1 MSGSFVR
8 RHLTT
13 IVLVAAAAAG
23 SVVLLVQ
30 DRGNVT
36 TAESEL
42 RKKNI
47 VPQWRLEDIR
57 SVTLTARGKTAKL
70 VLGEPNAAGQRLW
83 DVEIDGGRH
92 LASQQTVDQL
102 LGTLE
107 YATFERRVS
116 EDARG
121 EGELGLAKPET
132 VVAIEMGPKTYR
144 VAVGGIAP
152 TPKDARYCETN
163 EGVFVIT
170 AQLAAALDMRVE
182 SFRSRVFVPYLSTE
196 LSKLTVEGEGGARR
210 FARAS
215 WSGSRGAGFRFDGS
229 TPEGDVRADA
239 EVFDR
244 LLGALGAMQ
253 AESFLADDDADKALE
268 KRVTLT
274 MVPSKPNLPNAVI
287 EVGGKCP
294 GKDDQVV
301 AVRRLPERTSACV
314 PAPVMD
320 PLTAPVKDYVD
331 LAIVG
336 ARFDEITEVTL
347 AQGGRT
353 IEIARAGTGWHMRK
367 PSDRKVSADAGNA
380 LVRELAAL
388 EGTGVVAGEPKD
400 LGLSPPRVTLRVV
413 SLLPTVTADKGAAER
428 VETIEIGEPQGEVVH
443 ARRLEDGAIVAL
455 PAAAMRALSPSEA
468 VLRDAQV
475 LDVPAE
481 QVRSLAV
488 SVAGA
493 VGARAQRIARGEQGW
508 AFVEPKVGDLAPDAR
523 LVSDLMDE
531 VTKLRAVRWVAE
543 KDDGSFGLD
552 RPRLTLELKVAED
565 DQAPGKTVR
574 VELGAATT
582 NGAFARLG
590 DDPAVFVAPRSLE
603 DAAGVWL
610 FDRGALAMEAG
621 SLVRIE
627 AAAEGGKKVAVERA
641 GDTWKAVTGEG
652 AALAATL
659 RDAVAGL
666 VAEGVVSVGPSDRSF
681 GLDKPRLVLVVVAEP
696 AEGAAKG
703 SGRRTVKIAFGAG
716 DSFRGTSV
724 VYARREG
731 LDATFA
737 IPLGRVRALF
747 EATGVQ

>member
-1 MSGSFVR
+1 MSRSFVQ

-13 IVLVAAAAAG
+13 IVLVAAAAVG
-23 SVVLLVQ
+23 SVLLFVQ

-42 RKKNI
+42 RKQNI
-47 VPQWRLEDIR
+47 VPQWRLEDIS

-70 VLGEPNAAGQRLW
+70 LLGEPNAAGQRLW
-83 DVEIDGGRH
+83 EVVLDQQRH

-121 EGELGLAKPET
+121 EADLGLASPAT
-132 VVAIEMGPKTYR
+132 VVTIEMGPKTYR

-170 AQLAAALDMRVE
+170 AQLAAALDMQVE
-182 SFRSRVFVPYLSTE
+182 RFRSRVFVPYLSTE
-196 LSKLTVEGEGGARR
+196 LAKLTVEGEGGARR

-253 AESFLADDDADKALE
+253 AEGFLADEEADKALE

-274 MVPSKPNLPNAVI
+274 MVPSKPGTPDAVI

-301 AVRRLPERTSACV
+301 AVRRQPDRMSACV
-314 PAPVMD
+314 PASVMD
-320 PLTAPVKDYVD
+320 PLTAPVKEYVD
-331 LAIVG
+331 LALVG

-380 LVRELAAL
+380 LVKELAAI
-388 EGTGVVAGEPKD
+388 EGTSVAAGDPKD
-400 LGLSPPRVTLRVV
+400 LGLASPRVTLRVV
-413 SLLPTVTADKGAAER
+413 SLLPTTTDKGAGER
-428 VETIEIGEPQGEVVH
+428 VETIEIGEPQGDVLH
-443 ARRLEDGAIVAL
+443 ARRGEDGAILAL
-455 PAAAMRALSPSEA
+455 PATVMRALSPSEA

-475 LDVPAE
+475 LELPED
-481 QVRSLAV
+481 QVRSLSV

-493 VGARAQRIARGEQGW
+493 GGARTQRLTRGELGW
-508 AFVEPKVGDLAPDAR
+508 ELVEPKVGDLAPDAR
-523 LVSDLMDE
+523 LVSDLTD
-531 VTKLRAVRWVAE
+531 VLVKLRAVRWVAE
-543 KDDGSFGLD
+543 KDDGAFGLEK
-552 RPRLTLELKVAED
+552 PRLVVEMKVAED
-565 DQAPGKTVR
+565 EKAPGKTVR
-574 VELGAATT
+574 LEIGAATT
-582 NGAFARLG
+582 DGAFARLG
-590 DDPAVFVAPRSLE
+590 DDPAVFVVPRVVE
-603 DAAGVWL
+603 DAASGWL
-610 FDRGALAMEAG
+610 FDRGALAMDAG

-652 AALAATL
+652 TALAATL

-666 VAEGVVSVGPSDRSF
+666 VAEGVVSMGPPDRSF
-681 GLDKPRLVLVVVAEP
+681 GFDKPRLVLTVVAEP
-696 AEGAAKG
+696 GARAPKE

-731 LDATFA
+731 LDVTFA

-747 EATGVQ
+747 EAAGVQ